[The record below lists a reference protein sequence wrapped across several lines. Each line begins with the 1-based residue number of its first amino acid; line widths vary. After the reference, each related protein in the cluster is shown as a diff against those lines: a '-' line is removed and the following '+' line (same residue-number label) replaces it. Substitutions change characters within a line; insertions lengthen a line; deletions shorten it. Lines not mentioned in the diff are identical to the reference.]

1 MKTKDMVTAIG
12 IFTVMSLFSNAI
24 TTKASS
30 ASAILNSIPGL
41 CILAIIALVGMLAG
55 RYIPGGIPAA
65 AWVVTIGCIVTVPGF
80 PGSAWINSQVKL
92 VNFVALCTPIL
103 AYAGISIGK
112 DIEAFKK
119 SGWRIVVLA
128 CAVFIGTYLA
138 SAVIAQMI
146 LKMLG
151 QI

>member
-1 MKTKDMVTAIG
+1 MSTKDMVTAIG
-12 IFTVMSLFSNAI
+12 IFTLMSLFSNAI
-24 TTKASS
+24 TTKA
-30 ASAILNSIPGL
+30 ASVDAIIATIPGL
-41 CILAIIALVGMLAG
+41 CILAIIALAGMLAG

-80 PGSAWINSQVKL
+80 PGAEFINAKVKL

-138 SAVIAQMI
+138 SAIIAQMI

>member
-1 MKTKDMVTAIG
+1 MKTKDMVLAIA

-30 ASAILNSIPGL
+30 AAAIINSIPGL
-41 CILAIIALVGMLAG
+41 CILAIIALAGMIAAKF
-55 RYIPGGIPAA
+55 IPGGIPAA
-65 AWVVTIGCIVTVPGF
+65 AWVVTIGCLVTVPGF
-80 PGSAWINSQVKL
+80 PGAEFINAKVKL

-112 DIEAFKK
+112 DLDAFQKT
-119 SGWRIVVLA
+119 GWRIVVLA

-138 SAVIAQMI
+138 SAVIAQFI
-146 LKMLG
+146 LKALG